1 MSLTEAGLHLIS
13 FWACLIIVQ
22 NTIARL
28 VNLYEYEHVHGFSW
42 RENLVKKE
50 EKFQL
55 KRMMI

>member
-1 MSLTEAGLHLIS
+1 MSLTEADLCLIS

-22 NTIARL
+22 NTIERL
-28 VNLYEYEHVHGFSW
+28 VNLCEYEHVHGFNW

-55 KRMMI
+55 KRMII